1 MICVSPVF
9 SQEKNANSYLDG
21 VIIVKFKKEIEDI
34 DAYKNKIFYILK
46 EKSDI
51 KGSIEFKQEFPFSI
65 RPMEKYNEYGAELV
79 DLSVIYRLTFDEV
92 EDVSYL
98 ISILEKTGYFEY
110 VEPLYKIEL
119 LYVPDDPM
127 NQTDQYWLNSIRAFD
142 AWDIHQGDTNI
153 VIGISDTGIELSHP
167 DLIYNIKYNY
177 NDMPDGV
184 DNDLDGFIDNFR
196 GWNFGDDNN
205 IVQANVNY
213 HGAWVGGIAGA
224 HTDNGIGVSG
234 AGFKCKI
241 LPLKIMNAE
250 GILVNGYQSIVYAAD
265 RGCDVVNCSWGGS
278 YYQKMGQDVVNY
290 AVINN
295 DVLVVSAAGNTNS
308 DTKYYPASYENVVS
322 VAGTQMDDQKW
333 SPDNSISSQGSSYS
347 YYVDVCAPATN
358 FRSTGTG
365 DGYTLMWGGTSFAS
379 PIVAGCAGIL
389 RSYYPDY
396 NANQIAELLKASADL
411 IDTIPYNVPYTGKL
425 GGGRVNLFK
434 ALTIEPPPAIVFS
447 NIEVSQSE
455 NMIYINGNFTN
466 YLSDAENLTISAV
479 LLSSYAVLDDDIVYT
494 GSLQTL
500 ETYNSDGDIVI
511 IRNSNMP
518 YDYKLVLKLIYN
530 ADLYQAQQIIEVYVN
545 PGYKNINTDN
555 LELSVA
561 PSGRFGYS
569 DLNSRVGDGFVLGE
583 VFSLFYDCG
592 IISGLSATK
601 LYSSVRQV
609 SDFKTTVYP
618 YFVEGSEISDYHIK
632 TEFTDSNDYQVYG
645 LRIIEDVYSWLG
657 ASNKDFIIVDYQII
671 NESIYDIEDF
681 YFGLFTDWD
690 LVESG
695 INSAILD
702 ENNKFMYCKSDNAQT
717 MYAGIKLLNNHD
729 VNNYA
734 LPQVSGGDGTIDIT
748 DGFPDI
754 EKFYM
759 ISNSNDG
766 FTENS
771 TDIVIFTGAGPVDIA
786 SKDTVTIGFALI
798 ACESIYNINIALN
811 NCLDIYNQIL
821 HPQLIESENL
831 SNIRI
836 FPNPATEMIII
847 TSEVESG
854 KPSSIEILN
863 ELGEKVYCDSF
874 HGQSLINIENY
885 KSGMYFIKLIG
896 ENNIYYSKF
905 IKLD

>member
-1 MICVSPVF
+1 
-9 SQEKNANSYLDG
+9 
-21 VIIVKFKKEIEDI
+21 
-34 DAYKNKIFYILK
+34 
-46 EKSDI
+46 
-51 KGSIEFKQEFPFSI
+51 
-65 RPMEKYNEYGAELV
+65 
-79 DLSVIYRLTFDEV
+79 
-92 EDVSYL
+92 
-98 ISILEKTGYFEY
+98 
-110 VEPLYKIEL
+110 
-119 LYVPDDPM
+119 M

-265 RGCDVVNCSWGGS
+265 RGCDIVNCSWGGS

-308 DTKYYPASYENVVS
+308 DIKYYPASYENVVS

-333 SPDNSISSQGSSYS
+333 SPDNSISAQGSSYS

-425 GGGRVNLFK
+425 GGGRVNLYK

-455 NMIYINGNFTN
+455 NLIYINGNFTN

-479 LLSSYAVLDDDIVYT
+479 LLSSYATLDDDIIYT

-500 ETYNSDGDIVI
+500 ETYNSEGDIVI

-530 ADLYQAQQIIEVYVN
+530 ADLYQSQQVIEVYVN
-545 PGYKNINTDN
+545 PGYKNIITDN

-569 DLNSRVGDGFVLGE
+569 DLNSRVGNGFVLGD

-618 YFVEGSEISDYHIK
+618 YFVEGSEVSDYNIR

-657 ASNKDFIIVDYQII
+657 ASNKDFIIVDYKII
-671 NESIYDIEDF
+671 NESIYDINDF

-717 MYAGIKLLNNHD
+717 MYAGIKLLSNQD
-729 VNNYA
+729 VNYYA

-759 ISNSNDG
+759 ISNSNNG
-766 FTENS
+766 YSENS
-771 TDIVIFTGAGPVDIA
+771 TDIVIYTGAGPFDID
-786 SKDTVTIGFALI
+786 SNDTITVGFAII
-798 ACESIYNINIALN
+798 ACESIFNIDNALIN
-811 NCLDIYNQIL
+811 SREIYNQVL
-821 HPQLIESENL
+821 HPQNIEIANSSE
-831 SNIRI
+831 IRI
-836 FPNPATEMIII
+836 FPNPATDLIII
-847 TSEVESG
+847 SSELVSG
-854 KPSSIEILN
+854 ETFKLEVYN
-863 ELGEKVYCDSF
+863 ELGEKIYFDNFLEQCV
-874 HGQSLINIENY
+874 INIENY
-885 KSGMYFIKLIG
+885 NSGLYLLKIIG
-896 ENNIYYSKF
+896 ENDIYVSRF
-905 IKLD
+905 VKLD